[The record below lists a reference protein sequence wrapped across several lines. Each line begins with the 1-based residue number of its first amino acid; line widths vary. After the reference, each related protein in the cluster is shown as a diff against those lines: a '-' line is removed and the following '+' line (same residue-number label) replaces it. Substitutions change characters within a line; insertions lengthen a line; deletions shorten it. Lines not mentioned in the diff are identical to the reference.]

1 MAFIAL
7 EKGYDTKS
15 VAIDTMKRL
24 RPTRRYGGYYGKHMM
39 QSALWWLHG
48 STEDQ
53 YDAVLATGV
62 V

>member
-7 EKGYDTKS
+7 EKGYDTKN
-15 VAIDTMKRL
+15 VAIATMKRL

-39 QSALWWLHG
+39 QSALWWLQG

-53 YDAVLATGV
+53 
-62 V
+62 